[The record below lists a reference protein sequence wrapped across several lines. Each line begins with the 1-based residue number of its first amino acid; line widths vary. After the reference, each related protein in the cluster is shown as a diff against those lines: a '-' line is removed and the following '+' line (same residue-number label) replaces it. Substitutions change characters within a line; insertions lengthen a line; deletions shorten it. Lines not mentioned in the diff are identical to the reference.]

1 MKTKTVPV
9 TIGSVA
15 LELNLPAKTDV
26 LAMKTA
32 QLLSDPAAT
41 VAQALKAPIAA
52 PPLERI
58 VREKLRE
65 KSDAQAVVV
74 ISDNTR
80 PVPYR
85 GESGILWPIVKTL
98 MDCGM
103 ESDQILIL
111 VANGTHRALS
121 EEELEEMLDPS
132 IFAAGIRVKNHD
144 CRNGEDLVFLGQ
156 TSRGSQ
162 VYINRDYMRA
172 DLKILTGLV
181 ESHFMA
187 GVSGGRK
194 SVCPGLIGEQSTYI
208 FHGAPLLASP
218 QADLMILQGNPCHE
232 EALEVAKMAGV
243 DFIVNVTLDCDYN
256 LTGIFAGD
264 LEKAHEKAV
273 EKLREYTTIPIEH
286 EYDLVVTHGG
296 FVGLNHYQTAKTA
309 VSAALAV
316 KPGGKMIIAADI
328 TDLDPVGS
336 NNYRTVLHLLT
347 LMGAEKFNKLLL
359 SPDWTFVPDQ
369 WQVQMWAKVFQKI
382 DMADLYYYSPQ
393 VPARDYQIIPGVNG
407 NKFLPEELWYTG
419 RPETIGL
426 FIENAIRSC
435 LETPGAEEMT
445 IAFLADGPYGVPVNQ
460 TEGQGPT

>member
-9 TIGSVA
+9 TIGRA
-15 LELNLPAKTDV
+15 AFELNLPAKTDV
-26 LAMKTA
+26 LTMKAA
-32 QLLSDPAAT
+32 QLLSDPATT
-41 VAQALKAPIAA
+41 VAQALKEPIAA
-52 PPLERI
+52 PPLEQI
-58 VREKLRE
+58 VQAKLKEKP
-65 KSDAQAVVV
+65 DAQAVVV

-85 GESGILWPIVKTL
+85 GANGILWPIVKTL

-103 ESDQILIL
+103 ARDQILIL
-111 VANGTHRALS
+111 VANGTHRALA
-121 EEELEEMLDPS
+121 EEELKEMLDPA

-144 CRNGEDLVFLGQ
+144 CRNKENLVFLGQ

-162 VYINRDYMRA
+162 VYINRDYLQA

-194 SVCPGLIGEQSTYI
+194 SVCPGLIGEKSTYV

-218 QADLMILQGNPCHE
+218 QADLMILRGNPCHE

-243 DFIVNVTLDCDYN
+243 DFIVNVTLDCNYN
-256 LTGIFAGD
+256 LTGVFAGD

-273 EKLREYTTIPIEH
+273 VKLSEYTTISIEH

-296 FVGLNHYQTAKTA
+296 FVGLNHYQTAKAA
-309 VSAALAV
+309 VGAALAV

-336 NNYRTVLHLLT
+336 NNYRTVLHLLS

-359 SPDWTFVPDQ
+359 SPDWTFVPEQ
-369 WQVQMWAKVFQKI
+369 WQVQMWAKVFRKI
-382 DMADLYYYSPQ
+382 AMENLYYFAPQ
-393 VPARDYQIIPGVNG
+393 LPARDYQIIPGVNG
-407 NKFLPEELWYTG
+407 NKFLPEELRYTG
-419 RPETIGL
+419 RPETISL

-435 LETPGAEEMT
+435 LEAPGAAELT
-445 IAFLADGPYGVPVNQ
+445 VAFLADGPYGVPVKI
-460 TEGQGPT
+460 